1 MQRLGIMSIL
11 GILLT
16 AVTARAD
23 LNKEAFLNAIRQ
35 VESGGDDMAIGHNG
49 ERGAYQFNK
58 ATWQMHTKEGHRAA
72 HDPNW
77 ALTIAFSH
85 LDWLIARVG
94 TDPAKLAIAWN
105 GGVGAVKRP
114 TKKHKDYAR
123 RVKNLYE
130 EAI

>member
-1 MQRLGIMSIL
+1 MSIL

-16 AVTARAD
+16 AVTTKAD
-23 LNKEAFLNAIRQ
+23 LNKEAFLHAIRQ
-35 VESGGDDMAIGHNG
+35 VESGDNNMAIGHKG
-49 ERGAYQFNK
+49 ERGAYQFSK

-77 ALTIAFSH
+77 ALMIAFSH
-85 LDWLIARVG
+85 LDWLIKRVG
-94 TDPAKLAIAWN
+94 TDPVKLAIAWN

-114 TKKHKDYAR
+114 TKKQKDYAQ

-130 EAI
+130 EAT